1 MLYMKLPKINSS
13 RIWDAV
19 NFGAGLTLGYIIVNG
34 LLGLTN
40 KYAGGIIPPEFSA
53 NRGRV
58 TFYAN
63 GAWSYCAGDTSNT
76 VKYE

>member
-1 MLYMKLPKINSS
+1 MKLPHVNSA

-19 NFGAGLTLGYIIVNG
+19 NFGAGLTIGYIIVNG

-58 TFYAN
+58 TYYGSGSKAFY
-63 GAWSYCAGDTSNT
+63 AGDTSNT
-76 VKYE
+76 LKYDY